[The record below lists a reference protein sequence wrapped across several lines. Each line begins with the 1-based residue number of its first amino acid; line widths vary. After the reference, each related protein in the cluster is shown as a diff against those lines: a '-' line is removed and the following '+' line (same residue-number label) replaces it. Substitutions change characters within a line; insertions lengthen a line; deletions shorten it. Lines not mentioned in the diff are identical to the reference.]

1 MIEPEH
7 GGPGSG
13 WLARLVGLLTTLA
26 LSVGGRLIG
35 RRTGAHAA
43 AEPARPSTTVTGQG
57 ESADSTHERRTT
69 RLAAA
74 GFIVAGVAGIAL
86 FGVYVAGG
94 HTQLEGAL
102 LAVCLGGLGGGI
114 ALWSRDLM
122 PTTELIEEREDLS
135 SPPGDLAPPMTRR
148 TMLLRS
154 LAFGLAGLGAALIL
168 PVLSLGPS
176 PGDTLRRTSWR
187 RGLRLVDE
195 TGMRIQSDSFA
206 VDTIVTAFPEGAVG
220 VADSQVILIR
230 VPNGSLAASTSK
242 LAPTPPGFIAYSK
255 ICTHAGCP
263 VGLYRASEH
272 QLICP
277 CHQSTFDV
285 IDGAVPTF
293 GPAVRPL
300 PQLPIALTA
309 DDGFEALGD
318 FTGPVGPS
326 FWDIGR
332 GEVRQ

>member
-1 MIEPEH
+1 MTEPEP
-7 GGPGSG
+7 GGRGSG
-13 WLARLVGLLTTLA
+13 WLARLVGLLTTITLT
-26 LSVGGRLIG
+26 VGRRMIG
-35 RRTGAHAA
+35 RGSGSAV
-43 AEPARPSTTVTGQG
+43 EPARSSTTVMDG
-57 ESADSTHERRTT
+57 SADSTHERRTA
-69 RLAAA
+69 RLASA
-74 GFIVAGVAGIAL
+74 GFIAAGVAGITL

-94 HTQLEGAL
+94 HTQLEGVL

-122 PTTELIEEREDLS
+122 PTTEVVEEREDLS
-135 SPPGDLAPPMTRR
+135 SPPGDVAPPMTRR

-154 LAFGLAGLGAALIL
+154 LAFGLGGLGAALIL
-168 PVLSLGPS
+168 PVLSLGPA
-176 PGDTLRRTSWR
+176 PGDALRRTAWR

-195 TGMRIQSDSFA
+195 TGIRIQAASFA

-230 VPNGSLAASTSK
+230 VPTGSLAASTAD
-242 LAPTPPGFIAYSK
+242 LAPTPPGFVAYSK

-285 IDGAVPTF
+285 IDGAVPIF

-300 PQLPIALTA
+300 PQLPIALTD

-326 FWDIGR
+326 FWDIER
-332 GEVRQ
+332 GEVGP